1 MKLWSAMWGRV
12 FVILFLGVSITAILT
27 WWLASNERQRTLTEY
42 RDSHALERIE
52 QLVLAM
58 DALPAQDRGLF
69 LEKAPPLGLAIT
81 NENFAAKPLQSAR
94 TAYARQLMH
103 HLKNNFAVFAL
114 GRDPQACPPENDN
127 KKITIRCEA
136 LGVRLRDGMGL
147 RITVIP
153 PQAPASVWRSNFS
166 PILYLILAS
175 LVVSSFLIARMSMR
189 PLQKMAAAAAA
200 LGQDIDRPPLPEQG
214 TNEIIQATRAFN
226 AMQARIRH
234 NITQRT
240 QMLAAITHDLQ
251 TPLTRM
257 RLRLEKVSDD
267 DLRERLIKDLAAMQ
281 ILIKEGLELARSL
294 DTNEALQTLDL
305 DSLLDSLCADASDA
319 GQAVSYQGCGST
331 MVTARPQALKRCLS
345 NLIDNAIKYGES
357 AQVSLELRHHSALI
371 RIADQGPGIPDSY
384 LDKVLEP
391 FFRLESSRSRESGG
405 TGLGLSIAQNIAQ
418 QHGTSLHLANRS
430 EGGLEVSLSL
440 PLLGSPL
447 K

>member
-12 FVILFLGVSITAILT
+12 FVILLLGVVMTAILT
-27 WWLASNERQRTLTEY
+27 WWLASNERQRTLSEY
-42 RDSHALERIE
+42 RDNHALERIE
-52 QLVLAM
+52 QLVIAM

-69 LEKAPPLGLAIT
+69 LEKAPPLGLAIAYDVFT
-81 NENFAAKPLQSAR
+81 AKPQQAANSQ
-94 TAYARQLMH
+94 YARQLVK
-103 HLKNNFAVFAL
+103 HLRKSFAVYPL
-114 GRDPQACPPENDN
+114 GRDPQACPPESEN
-127 KKITIRCEA
+127 KNLTIECEA

-153 PQAPASVWRSNFS
+153 PRPPAPVWRTNFS
-166 PILYLILAS
+166 PFLYLILGS
-175 LVVSSFLIARMSMR
+175 LGLLSYLIARMSMR

-214 TNEIIQATRAFN
+214 TNEIILATRAFN
-226 AMQARIRH
+226 AMQARIRQ

-251 TPLTRM
+251 TPITRM
-257 RLRLEKVSDD
+257 RLRLEKVSDEE
-267 DLRERLIKDLAAMQ
+267 LRERLINDLSNMQ
-281 ILIKEGLELARSL
+281 ILIKEGLELARSM
-294 DTNEALQTLDL
+294 DTNEALQSLDL
-305 DSLLDSLCADASDA
+305 DSLVDSICTDASDA

-331 MVTARPQALKRCLS
+331 MVMARPQALKRCLS
-345 NLIDNAIKYGES
+345 NLIDNAIKYGER
-357 AQVSLELRHHSALI
+357 ADVSLALHANQVVI
-371 RIADQGPGIPDSY
+371 RIADHGPGIPEAY

-418 QHGTSLHLANRS
+418 QHNSRLRLSNRS
-430 EGGLEVSLSL
+430 TGGLEVSLSL
-440 PLLGSPL
+440 PLLSSPL